1 MSKRHVDEY
10 FNTIANQYHEMLES
24 LKEIEE
30 ECSKGLMDPDR
41 LEQIK
46 AMIIPLKDNYMRI
59 SYIMFLLNQPNKEK
73 KIKKYE
79 EQNKKLL
86 SKIPKKDRLEGI
98 KEENN
103 NIINNIHM

>member
-24 LKEIEE
+24 LREIEE
-30 ECSKGLMDPDR
+30 ECNKGLMDPDR

-46 AMIIPLKDNYMRI
+46 TMINPLKENYMRI
-59 SYIMFLLNQPNKEK
+59 SYIMFLLNQPNREK
-73 KIKKYE
+73 KVKKYQ

-86 SKIPKKDRLEGI
+86 NNIPKKDRLEGI
-98 KEENN
+98 KEENQKT
-103 NIINNIHM
+103 INNIHM